1 MDDGYTVGLNPLAC
15 TTVELFGGVTQCVD
29 VWMSIWEGAG
39 KEGFLKLTE
48 FRDAVGLSF
57 NALPSDAL
65 GEVLHELEEGHQF
78 MTWNKQKLISISL
91 PFDDLG
97 KIEYKNGDFHVDLS
111 LPGQKYDF
119 DTGTWKEYV
128 TQVDINGGRLSGK
141 YIIKGTFSSDMLEG
155 KWN

>member
-1 MDDGYTVGLNPLAC
+1 MQILIGYSKTIKG
-15 TTVELFGGVTQCVD
+15 
-29 VWMSIWEGAG
+29 
-39 KEGFLKLTE
+39 
-48 FRDAVGLSF
+48 
-57 NALPSDAL
+57 
-65 GEVLHELEEGHQF
+65 
-78 MTWNKQKLISISL
+78 
-91 PFDDLG
+91 G

-155 KWN
+155 KMELEFLGNYNDMDASLGLDIISTNPNNSFDMDIDMNLKNTRTKINSLSVEKPSKDKTVDLSSL